1 MYAGAEPIWPATN
14 DVSVRTENEI
24 RGRMSAR
31 ELSPTRLRLRAEL
44 QDGWICE
51 SFRFSGQRHA
61 GAESEVPISPNFRFG
76 QASALI
82 EARRG
87 IRRSYVRLPAEVIGP
102 PAQGA
107 AYQTQDGRWKDLTST
122 LPLDVGLVEGRPL
135 SCRWRYSADQ
145 EVWLMLGDQPLF
157 PEPDLLRRQHIG
169 CCGEPLYLR
178 FGLMHEDYDSRITLA
193 PATYETGLL
202 AAIEWRGSE
211 ILLHLKEQIQR
222 ADEFRVWIW
231 ERKCAAPRC
240 LDPLEVELVHE
251 AKLLVL
257 RDSVEEPLGW
267 LLSWQGLWRGAR
279 FHVEPESL
287 GWERSARDWCQVFE
301 ETLDWSATAK
311 ALHAWHF
318 PALMEPFLES
328 IRRKVGA
335 NRFSTLDAWT
345 SKTPVV
351 SNGALLEVDSGR
363 YLSAIRGILPLLQ
376 PNESVPPDIF
386 EHHVKSVLE
395 IDWQHT
401 LYEPAEVLLRGQPVL
416 LAQLLVAAI
425 KKEFGKREKLIP
437 AISTRN
443 LFHKE
448 RDPRKMA
455 ELRHSTEFVVKI
467 ILERLNVYAGVL
479 ARPTKPD
486 DLSFLHA
493 AALHD
498 LRSWVD
504 SSPVDSM
511 FFTSCVTE
519 PAERWFLGEQ
529 PELKWVQVAIARST
543 ACCAFLAAHLLCR
556 YLYHDLRTG
565 IL

>member
-1 MYAGAEPIWPATN
+1 MCAGEEQIWPAPNGVTE
-14 DVSVRTENEI
+14 RTENTI

-44 QDGWICE
+44 LDGWICE
-51 SFRFSGQRHA
+51 SFRFSGQRHT
-61 GAESEVPISPNFRFG
+61 GSESEVSISPNFRFG

-87 IRRSYVRLPAEVIGP
+87 IERSYLRLPVEVIGP
-102 PAQGA
+102 AAQGA
-107 AYQTQDGRWKDLTST
+107 AFQTQDGRWKDLTST
-122 LPLDVGLVEGRPL
+122 LPLDVGLLEGRPL

-178 FGLMHEDYDSRITLA
+178 FGLMHEDFDNRVALA
-193 PATYETGLL
+193 PSTWETGLL
-202 AAIEWRGSE
+202 AAIEVRDSE
-211 ILLHLKEQIQR
+211 ILLHLREPIQR

-231 ERKCAAPRC
+231 ERNCVSPRC
-240 LDPLEVELVHE
+240 LDPFEVELVHE
-251 AKLLVL
+251 TMFLIL

-279 FHVEPESL
+279 FHVEPKSFE
-287 GWERSARDWCQVFE
+287 WELSARDWCQVFE
-301 ETLDWSATAK
+301 ETLDWYATAK
-311 ALHAWHF
+311 ALQAWHF
-318 PALMEPFLES
+318 PVLMEPFLES
-328 IRRKVGA
+328 IRRKIGA

-345 SKTPVV
+345 NKTPVV
-351 SNGALLEVDSGR
+351 SNGASLEVNSGG
-363 YLSAIRGILPLLQ
+363 YIAAIRGILPLLQ
-376 PNESVPPDIF
+376 SNESVPPDIF

-395 IDWQHT
+395 SDWQHT
-401 LYEPAEVLLRGQPVL
+401 LYEPAQILLRGQPVL
-416 LAQLLVAAI
+416 LAQLVVAAI
-425 KKEFGKREKLIP
+425 KEEFDRREKLIP
-437 AISTRN
+437 AVSVRS

-455 ELRHSTEFVVKI
+455 ELRHSTEFVVRI
-467 ILERLNVYAGVL
+467 IFERLHVYAGVL
-479 ARPTKPD
+479 ARPVKPD
-486 DLSFLHA
+486 DLSLLHA
-493 AALHD
+493 AALND

-511 FFTSCVTE
+511 FFKSCVTE

-529 PELKWVQVAIARST
+529 PELKWVRLAIARSP
-543 ACCAFLAAHLLCR
+543 ACCAFLAAHLLYR